1 MTTMFFIAFAIARF
15 LVQFFARFA
24 ACFCRAFTRSGG
36 RFFHD
41 VLSLSRFLQYR
52 IAAKSSRKQAKKKGD
67 RAICRLFPDSQPLT
81 GQTFHVCQQQTLFIP

>member
-1 MTTMFFIAFAIARF
+1 MATMLFIAFAIARF

-24 ACFCRAFTRSGG
+24 ACFCWAFRARCGG

-41 VLSLSRFLQYR
+41 VLSLSRFIQYR

-67 RAICRLFPDSQPLT
+67 RAICRLFS
-81 GQTFHVCQQQTLFIP
+81 

>member
-1 MTTMFFIAFAIARF
+1 MTAMFFIAFAIARF

-24 ACFCRAFTRSGG
+24 VCFCRAFSARSGG

-67 RAICRLFPDSQPLT
+67 RAICRLFS
-81 GQTFHVCQQQTLFIP
+81 